1 MKRDEAQFDKVERY
15 LRGELSEEEN
25 LAMEKA
31 IAEDP
36 DLAQELE
43 YQQLELDAM
52 DLILEDKLRSKME
65 SWKQSPTAPPA
76 EDKRWFPFWIWGV
89 LTLGVV
95 ALLFWVF
102 PFFDPSQPTPPPVP
116 PVTPPSQVPNTNS
129 GTTQD
134 APPPIASENKGQT
147 DPIKKAI
154 QIPKINNEAN
164 SLAAATYDLPEDL
177 KGALKSPEEETK
189 SPLDPGLLAF
199 SAKDYRNAILAFN
212 KIERSVGAD
221 IYLRAQELLGHAY
234 FLNKKYQQAART
246 FSVLAQNQDYNTLRQ
261 DAEWYL
267 ILALLPNYS
276 KNRGQIQQLLIPI
289 LDPAN
294 YHNHQKQAED
304 LQKALLKL
312 SE

>member
-1 MKRDEAQFDKVERY
+1 MNRDEAQFDKVERY

-52 DLILEDKLRSKME
+52 DLMLENKLRSKME

-76 EDKRWFPFWIWGV
+76 ADKRWFPFWVWGA

-102 PFFDPSQPTPPPVP
+102 PWFTPPQPTPPPAP
-116 PVTPPSQVPNTNS
+116 PVTPPIEVPNENP
-129 GTTQD
+129 GTQD
-134 APPPIASENKGQT
+134 GPPIADGKKGQT

-154 QIPKINNEAN
+154 QIPKIDKEALA
-164 SLAAATYDLPEDL
+164 LAAVTYDLPEDL
-177 KGALKSPEEETK
+177 KGTLKSPEEEIK
-189 SPLDPGLLAF
+189 SPLDLGLLAF
-199 SAKDYRNAILAFN
+199 SAKHYPKAIFEFN
-212 KIERSVGAD
+212 KIEPSAGDDV
-221 IYLRAQELLGHAY
+221 YLRAQELLGHAY
-234 FLNKKYQQAART
+234 FLNEKYPQAAQT

-276 KNRGQIQQLLIPI
+276 KNRGQIQQRLAPI

-304 LQKALLKL
+304 LQKKLLEL
-312 SE
+312 QD

>member
-15 LRGELSEEEN
+15 LRGELSEEEK

-31 IAEDP
+31 IAEDS

-43 YQQLELDAM
+43 FQQLELDAM
-52 DLILEDKLRSKME
+52 EVILENKLRSKME
-65 SWKQSPTAPPA
+65 SWKQSPSVPPIP
-76 EDKRWFPFWIWGV
+76 DKKQFPLWIWGV
-89 LTLGVV
+89 LTVGGV
-95 ALLFWVF
+95 ALLFWFF
-102 PFFDPSQPTPPPVP
+102 PLFESPQPPPPPPPTITPPTESPNDN
-116 PVTPPSQVPNTNS
+116 PSN
-129 GTTQD
+129 QD
-134 APPPIASENKGQT
+134 GPPIADGKKGQT

-154 QIPKINNEAN
+154 QIPKIHKEAN

-177 KGALKSPEEETK
+177 KGTLKSPEEETK
-189 SPLDPGLLAF
+189 SPLDSGLLAF

-212 KIERSVGAD
+212 KIDRSAGED

-234 FLNKKYQQAART
+234 FLNRQYPQAAKV
-246 FSVLAQNQDYNTLRQ
+246 FADLAQNQDYNTLRQ

-276 KNRGQIQQLLIPI
+276 KNREQIQQRLIPI
-289 LDPAN
+289 LDPVN

-312 SE
+312 LE

>member
-1 MKRDEAQFDKVERY
+1 MNRDEAQFDKVERY

-36 DLAQELE
+36 DLAEELE
-43 YQQLELDAM
+43 FQQLELDAM
-52 DLILEDKLRSKME
+52 EVMLENKLRSKME

-76 EDKRWFPFWIWGV
+76 AAKRWFPFWVWGA
-89 LTLGVV
+89 LTLGGV

-102 PFFDPSQPTPPPVP
+102 PWFTPPQPAPSPAP
-116 PVTPPSQVPNTNS
+116 PVTPPTEVPNENP
-129 GTTQD
+129 GTQD
-134 APPPIASENKGQT
+134 GPPIADGKKGQT

-154 QIPKINNEAN
+154 QIPKIDKEALA
-164 SLAAATYDLPEDL
+164 LAAVTYDLPEDL
-177 KGALKSPEEETK
+177 KGTLKSPEEETK

-234 FLNKKYQQAART
+234 FLNKQYQQAART

-276 KNRGQIQQLLIPI
+276 KNRGQIEQRLAPI